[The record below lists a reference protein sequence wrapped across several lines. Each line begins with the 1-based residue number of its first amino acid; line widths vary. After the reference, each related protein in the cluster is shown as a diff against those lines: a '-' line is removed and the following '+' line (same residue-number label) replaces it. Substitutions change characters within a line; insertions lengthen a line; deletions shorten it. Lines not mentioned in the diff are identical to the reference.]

1 MSAAAAHYGV
11 VVLPVDVQAG
21 YAQMGSL
28 CPRQLCERTRLSW
41 LPSSLPLSLC
51 AHSQEERERRDM
63 LGLSAA
69 IQPDPKEQVNKW
81 KKEMRSEAR
90 KLDRQ
95 ILRINRE
102 EEKIKRSIKDAAKR
116 GDTSSCKTYAREIVR
131 SRKAVTR
138 LHTTKAQ
145 MNSVVMQMQNQLSQ
159 QKLMGTLSKSSDIM
173 KAMNRLVKVEG
184 ISETM
189 QTMQREMCKAG
200 VIEEMVDNAFEALN
214 DEDDEAE
221 ADAQV
226 SQVLAELAAQ
236 QTGGMAAAPRRQVAQ
251 AAAEQEEEEEEDMET
266 MRARLEQIKQ

>member
-1 MSAAAAHYGV
+1 
-11 VVLPVDVQAG
+11 
-21 YAQMGSL
+21 
-28 CPRQLCERTRLSW
+28 
-41 LPSSLPLSLC
+41 
-51 AHSQEERERRDM
+51 M

>member
-1 MSAAAAHYGV
+1 VSAAAAHYGV

-95 ILRINRE
+95 ILSARTCWLPVWTWMLGKEKVQGPCRRSLCVMRSIRTGINRE

-226 SQVLAELAAQ
+226 SLLQFFV
-236 QTGGMAAAPRRQVAQ
+236 
-251 AAAEQEEEEEEDMET
+251 
-266 MRARLEQIKQ
+266 